1 LASHVI
7 LRPYAASDRER
18 LLALRSLAFSELA
31 SAHYSREEL
40 AAARAHAEEPSYAQD
55 LQDCNLMLAVDQDG
69 IVLGAAGWS
78 AQDDEPGTAR
88 IRKVFVHPG
97 SAGRGLGTTLVR
109 DAERRAR
116 AAGYER
122 FIIRSSLN
130 AVSFYHKLGY
140 RIVEMA
146 NVPRPSDIRL
156 PVVVMRKS

>member
-55 LQDCNLMLAVDQDG
+55 LQNCNLMLAVDQDG
-69 IVLGAAGWS
+69 VVLGAAGWS

-97 SAGRGLGTTLVR
+97 LGTTLVR

-122 FIIRSSLN
+122 FIVRSSLN
-130 AVSFYHKLGY
+130 AVLFYQKLGY

>member
-1 LASHVI
+1 
-7 LRPYAASDRER
+7 
-18 LLALRSLAFSELA
+18 
-31 SAHYSREEL
+31 
-40 AAARAHAEEPSYAQD
+40 
-55 LQDCNLMLAVDQDG
+55 
-69 IVLGAAGWS
+69 VLGAAGWS

-97 SAGRGLGTTLVR
+97 LGTTLVR

-122 FIIRSSLN
+122 FIVRSSLN
-130 AVSFYHKLGY
+130 AVLFYQKLGY